1 MAFCQ
6 YYVIGSCFKKL
17 VLVLNNENKMIQEII
32 KPETELENKIITDQ
46 EFIDGA
52 MWGKPRNGHPEGQ
65 VIYHI
70 GHVLKNVDKYST
82 TENREKLRLIAIIH
96 DSFKYKVDN
105 TKSKSG
111 ENHHAMIAR
120 RFAEKFITDNELL
133 EIIELHDEAYN
144 SWCKGDRDGKW
155 DKAENRAK
163 QLIERLGKSINLY
176 LTFYQCDNETG
187 DKESEN
193 FIWFSNLCGGNF

>member
-1 MAFCQ
+1 
-6 YYVIGSCFKKL
+6 
-17 VLVLNNENKMIQEII
+17 MIQEII
-32 KPETELENKIITDQ
+32 KPETELENRIIADAD
-46 EFIDGA
+46 FIQGA

-82 TENREKLRLIAIIH
+82 HENRHKLRLIAIIH
-96 DSFKYKVDN
+96 DSFKYKVDG
-105 TKSKSG
+105 TKPKSG

-120 RFAEKFITDNELL
+120 KFAEKYINDNELL

-144 SWCKGDRDGKW
+144 SWCKGDRNGKW
-155 DKAENRAK
+155 EKAEQRAI
-163 QLIERLGKSINLY
+163 QLIKRLGSSINLY
-176 LTFYQCDNETG
+176 LSFYQCDNETG

-193 FIWFSNLCGGNF
+193 FIWFNNLYAIKNLTSLH

>member
-1 MAFCQ
+1 
-6 YYVIGSCFKKL
+6 
-17 VLVLNNENKMIQEII
+17 MIQEII
-32 KPETELENKIITDQ
+32 KPETDLEKKIIKDQ
-46 EFIDGA
+46 DFINGV
-52 MWGKPRNGHPEGQ
+52 MWGEPRDGHPEGQ

-70 GHVLKNVDKYST
+70 GHVLKNVDQYST

-96 DSFKYKVDN
+96 DSFKYKVDH

-120 RFAEKFITDNELL
+120 RFAEKYITDDELL
-133 EIIELHDEAYN
+133 DIIELHDEAYN

-155 DKAENRAK
+155 DKAEIRVNK
-163 QLIERLGKSINLY
+163 LIERLGQSIDLY

-187 DKESEN
+187 NKENKN
-193 FIWFSNLCGGNF
+193 FTWFFNLITID